1 MLRFIRYLLFP
12 FALLYLAIV
21 YVRNKLYDKR
31 ILKSVQFD
39 VPMIGVGNLSVGGTG
54 KTPMVEYLI
63 RLLQDEYEV
72 AMLSR
77 GYRRRTKGFLIAQPD
92 STAADIG
99 DEPMQLHH
107 KFDKLTVSVGA
118 DRVMSTIGL
127 MGIRPET
134 EVILLDD
141 AFQHRAIRPHLQIVL
156 TPCYQLFVDDWYLPT
171 GDLRDLKSSYR
182 RADVLVVTK
191 CATDLPNAEKASIV
205 ERLKPLPHQKVF
217 FSHIQYGLPYDFL
230 NPTETVSL
238 SADMSVLLVCGIANS
253 KSLVEYLKSLGI
265 TWQRIPFADHHY
277 FKEKELERVA
287 TTFEKMTASNK
298 IILTTEKD
306 SMRLLLHEDFLRQK
320 GLPIYCLPIEMGIQ
334 ENGADFDRLVKAKI
348 LEVKNNDD

>member
-12 FALLYLAIV
+12 FALLYLVIV

-63 RLLQDEYEV
+63 RLLQDDYDV

-92 STAADIG
+92 STAEDIG

-107 KFDKLTVSVGA
+107 KFEKLTVSVGA

-141 AFQHRAIRPHLQIVL
+141 AFQHRAIRPHLQILL
-156 TPCYQLFVDDWYLPT
+156 TPYYQLFVDDWYLPT

-182 RADVLVVTK
+182 RADILVVTK
-191 CATDLPNAEKASIV
+191 CDTDLPNGGKAHIA
-205 ERLKPLPHQKVF
+205 ERLNLLPHQQIF

-230 NPTETVSL
+230 NPTNTVSL
-238 SADMSVLLVCGIANS
+238 SEGMEVLLVCGIANS
-253 KSLVEYLKSLGI
+253 KSLVEYLENLEI

-277 FKEKELERVA
+277 FKEKELERA
-287 TTFEKMTASNK
+287 FATFEKMTGANK

-306 SMRLLLHEDFLRQK
+306 AMRLLLHEDFLRQK
-320 GLPIYCLPIEMGIQ
+320 GLPIYCLPIEMVIQ
-334 ENGADFDRLVKAKI
+334 ENGEIFESIVKEKI
-348 LEVKNNDD
+348 LEVRSE